1 MGLVP
6 FALVGF
12 AGAVATIVTIRASG
26 ETLAGRVGALL
37 TLVTEN
43 WV

>member
-12 AGAVATIVTIRASG
+12 AGTSLPSLPSASG
-26 ETLAGRVGALL
+26 ETLAGPVGALL
-37 TLVTEN
+37 TPVTEN